1 LTHAPNGNGIQ
12 PFKETTISAIVRWIF
27 AHKNKSRGNVFFF
40 IGSKN
45 HDFLRKM
52 ASDWLVFF

>member
-1 LTHAPNGNGIQ
+1 M
-12 PFKETTISAIVRWIF
+12 SV
-27 AHKNKSRGNVFFF
+27 FF

-52 ASDWLVFF
+52 ASDWLVFFKLKVVRELQVKEKKTARVYGVFFYFFPTGRISW